1 MKLIHKLF
9 TFFVKL
15 MNNYH
20 ITSSICNLNGYCDK
34 SYSFPIVLN
43 SNLFCSLA
51 ALGLK
56 IKFMKKL
63 IAIGILTFVA
73 LKSNAQITILSSD
86 IAAAGD
92 TVRYSE
98 TSSLINSN
106 QSGPNQVWDYSN
118 LIPLNQDIQSFYGP
132 NQLPFTYR
140 LQFSSMTFGF
150 SESLLPNLGNMGPT
164 NMLSDPYTFV
174 KKSSNAY
181 VYLGRGASVQGIP
194 LSLVYTPKDT
204 LYKFPMNYLDSFSG
218 NYAGS
223 AGFAALGS
231 LAQIGNRKSL
241 VDAWGTLK
249 TPYGTFDCIRIKS
262 EVTEIDSI
270 TFSGTSFPLPNSR
283 TEYRWFAKNQ
293 KIPVLEVIEPATLFG
308 AKTIRYKDIYRP
320 EVFVNHANFNA
331 RPNPVNIGDTLTLTS
346 TSFGNP
352 KSYLWEINANVS
364 QYDFVGGTSQ
374 TSANPKVIFY
384 QSGSYDIKLNVTYSG
399 GKDDTLR
406 VNAVKV
412 NPSTTGY
419 AELSKGLKF
428 KLYPNPSNGVLFFEA
443 KIEKNANYQILDLTG
458 KLVKQ
463 GILIE
468 TEASQ
473 PIDISGL
480 TKACYLFKI
489 EGQPVQSTSKFV
501 IE

>member
-1 MKLIHKLF
+1 
-9 TFFVKL
+9 
-15 MNNYH
+15 
-20 ITSSICNLNGYCDK
+20 
-34 SYSFPIVLN
+34 
-43 SNLFCSLA
+43 
-51 ALGLK
+51 
-56 IKFMKKL
+56 MKKL
-63 IAIGILTFVA
+63 IAIGILTFAA
-73 LKSNAQITILSSD
+73 LKSDAQITILSSD
-86 IAAAGD
+86 IAAASD

-98 TSSLINSN
+98 TSSFINSN

-140 LQFSSMTFGF
+140 LQFASMTYGF
-150 SESLLPNLGNMGPT
+150 PESLLPNLGNLGT
-164 NMLSDPYTFV
+164 ANLLTDPYTIV
-174 KKSSNAY
+174 KKSASAY

-194 LSLVYTPKDT
+194 LSIVYTPNDT

-218 NYAGS
+218 SYAGS

-231 LAQIGNRKSL
+231 LVQIGSRKSL

-270 TFSGTSFPLPNSR
+270 TFGGTSFPLPNSR

-293 KIPVLEVIEPATLFG
+293 KIPVLEVIEPATMFG

-320 EVFVNHANFNA
+320 EVFANHANFNA
-331 RPNPVNIGDTLTLTS
+331 RPNSLNVGDTLTLTN
-346 TSFGNP
+346 TSFGTP

-364 QYDFVGGTSQ
+364 QYDYVGGTSQ

-384 QSGSYDIKLNVTYSG
+384 QAGNYDIKLNVTYSG

-406 VNAVKV
+406 VNAIQV

-419 AELSKGLKF
+419 AELNKALKF

-443 KIEKNANYQILDLTG
+443 KIVKNAEYQILDLTG

-463 GILIE
+463 GILID

-473 PIDISGL
+473 PIDISELSKG
-480 TKACYLFKI
+480 CYLFKI
-489 EGQPVQSTSKFV
+489 EGQPLQSSSKFV